1 MGEVSLN
8 LGEILF
14 VPVLVD
20 DLGQWK
26 WLLHL
31 GDDRGIT
38 LVLGVGDQG
47 LEHRGGLQHLDGAM
61 LLGDLRGD
69 GLRKKG
75 RTASSC
81 YGGMVQ
87 ERGLVVVLQGFLVPI
102 CSQKV
107 GYVQVCGAE
116 VEN

>member
-1 MGEVSLN
+1 MGEFSLN

-20 DLGQWK
+20 ELGQWK
-26 WLLHL
+26 GLLHF
-31 GDDRGIT
+31 GDDGGIT

-47 LEHRGGLQHLDGAM
+47 LEHCDGAM

-69 GLRKKG
+69 GLRKKW

-87 ERGLVVVLQGFLVPI
+87 ERWLVVVLQGFLVLI

-107 GYVQVCGAE
+107 GYGQVCGAE

>member
-26 WLLHL
+26 GLLHF
-31 GDDRGIT
+31 GDDGGIT
-38 LVLGVGDQG
+38 LVLGVGDQA

-69 GLRKKG
+69 CLRQRGGLLHLVMERWSKKEG
-75 RTASSC
+75 W
-81 YGGMVQ
+81 
-87 ERGLVVVLQGFLVPI
+87 
-102 CSQKV
+102 
-107 GYVQVCGAE
+107 
-116 VEN
+116 